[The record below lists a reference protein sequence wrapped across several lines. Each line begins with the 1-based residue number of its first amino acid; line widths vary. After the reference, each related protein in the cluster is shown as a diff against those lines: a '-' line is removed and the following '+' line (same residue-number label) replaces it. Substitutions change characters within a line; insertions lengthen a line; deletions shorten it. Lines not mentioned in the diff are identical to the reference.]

1 MIAAAFWPGVAMY
14 DTVTQY
20 RQVLD
25 GAVDDWHPPAMV
37 QLWRTLAPLGSGTA
51 PIFALQVAL
60 YVAGFTLIVIAIARV
75 ARTRALAAVLVLALS
90 PLLVGWQ
97 MVVLKDAHMEGALL
111 AATGIFAFFSLAGR
125 RTPSIAMIAMATL
138 LIYATLVR
146 ANAVFATVPLAVILF
161 LGGQK
166 FRVQAAIGAVMI
178 IAVLAVTPTIN
189 ERLFAASP
197 SGVAKSLPVYDLAAL
212 AVDGKSRV
220 PPFDDVQIRQ
230 LRRSGCVMPFF
241 WDPLTE
247 VPECAAATASA
258 IALSQ
263 RDLNRDLVS
272 AVMKHPVD
280 YAAHRL
286 AHWNST
292 QRWLV
297 PAGLIGAAPPDEAEP
312 NDLGLASPKS
322 RFAAVW
328 QDAARIQS
336 ATPLGWPIVWTLVAA
351 GLLPVAVRRRNDR
364 AGRLAL
370 ALVVS
375 ALTLE
380 MSFLVVSIASDLRY
394 HLWSMTASALALI
407 LLAPRIERR
416 HWVSGAAVLALVIAG
431 GLTTRAISPRAP
443 DNYAQMVRWQGA

>member
-1 MIAAAFWPGVAMY
+1 MY

-37 QLWRTLAPLGSGTA
+37 RLWRALAPLGSGTA
-51 PIFALQVAL
+51 PMFALQVAL
-60 YVAGFTLIVIAIARV
+60 YVVGFTLIITAVAR
-75 ARTRALAAVLVLALS
+75 ARRTRAVAAVLVLALS

-97 MVVLKDAHMEGALL
+97 MVVLKDAQMEGALL
-111 AATGIFAFFSLAGR
+111 AAIGIFAFFSLAGR
-125 RTPSIAMIAMATL
+125 RTPAIAMIAMAAL

-146 ANAVFATVPLAVILF
+146 ANAVFATVPLAVIL
-161 LGGQK
+161 LLSTQK
-166 FRVQAAIGAVMI
+166 FRIQAAIGAVMI
-178 IAVLAVTPTIN
+178 IAVLAVMPTIN

-197 SGVAKSLPVYDLAAL
+197 SGVAKSLPVYDLAAI
-212 AVDGKSRV
+212 AVHGESPV
-220 PPFDDVQIRQ
+220 PPFDDAQISQ

-258 IALSQ
+258 IALPQ
-263 RDLNRDLVS
+263 GNLNHDLLS
-272 AVMKHPVD
+272 AVIKHPVD

-328 QDAARIQS
+328 QEVAAVQS
-336 ATPLGWPIVWTLVAA
+336 TTPLGWPIVWTLVAT
-351 GLLPVAVRRRNDR
+351 GLLPIAVRRRNDR
-364 AGRLAL
+364 VGRLAL
-370 ALVVS
+370 AIVVS

-380 MSFLVVSIASDLRY
+380 MSFLAVSIASDLRY
-394 HLWSMTASALALI
+394 HLWSMTAAALALI

-416 HWVSGAAVLALVIAG
+416 HWIAGAAVLALVIAG
-431 GLTTRAISPRAP
+431 GLTTRAIWPRAP
-443 DNYAQMVRWQGA
+443 DNYAQMVRWQGT